1 MDSRSSAQGAVYCG
15 LCETALVQMYC
26 DTCLT
31 NLCTAC
37 VGKHVIMDEPRGYQV
52 GIFQSRTSGQHPNK
66 CPSHSNQNCKV
77 PAPNLLHLH
86 WFGMPLNHIVE
97 DIHKIL
103 EFRKKKAAR
112 DQKLILNSL
121 ILPSFQTM
129 AQKIQNEWWP
139 PSYYDQLRSKAIQS
153 CALLQNCKKAKHPVW
168 WEGTAPFSFLQWL

>member
-1 MDSRSSAQGAVYCG
+1 MLREQCTVAFVRRLWYRCTVTRASPTCVQPVWGNTWWWVNPGVIKSGYFNPEHLDSILINVPLTLIKTVIHFVSSASAQSAPS
-15 LCETALVQMYC
+15 ALIR
-26 DTCLT
+26 D
-31 NLCTAC
+31 A
-37 VGKHVIMDEPRGYQV
+37 
-52 GIFQSRTSGQHPNK
+52 TSY
-66 CPSHSNQNCKV
+66 
-77 PAPNLLHLH
+77 
-86 WFGMPLNHIVE
+86 HIVE

-139 PSYYDQLRSKAIQS
+139 PSYDQLRSKAIQS
-153 CALLQNCKKAKHPVW
+153 CALLQNCKKTKHPFW